1 MTQDNDLNK
10 FVQRMRYLQEN
21 STPKAQLSK
30 YTKVFEASQAKQEGL
45 RMLMEQSQ
53 KEKEIYDKTM
63 AGSFGFDQGS
73 FMGETINTGAA
84 ALDSGFRLI
93 GNALTALDN
102 RDSAVDALSFS
113 DADKQIF
120 AKIQEGTATPEE
132 INQVTSYPSFMIA
145 PESEMSKDPLERRNT
160 AWDRYKNYQNTRKK
174 VQAVNEFFDTSH
186 IVDQSNIQDAA
197 ETARKGFREAM
208 DNLDKGNYVQGALG
222 FPKAVLDTAVDNPL
236 GALQVAANSAADV
249 VAGVATG
256 GASVPLTSGSY
267 ALGELG
273 KGLDQRTKDNDG
285 MLPGAVDTIKMT
297 GVAGAMAAAEALG
310 DASIVKGITKSL
322 SKEAGK
328 IATKK
333 ALTEAAEKTFLNTM
347 KNLGSKTIGIA
358 GKVPGVT
365 FTKNVGTV
373 ALKGGAAEF
382 PTEYAQTAGERYLQG
397 EEFSPE
403 ENFVGGTLGALG
415 GGVFRGAPEA
425 VASALDV
432 VAPRNGTN
440 ETTTSPAQSEAIK
453 KAKAERN
460 ADFFLD
466 PKTEFYDPVE
476 GASVYLDTVQD
487 ETASP
492 ESKEEAKT
500 QAATLLDTLESS
512 LASTEEIISNPPAK
526 RIETLTADN
535 EAKNTELN
543 QLMDIIAN
551 TSDPAEL
558 SQLQQQQADL
568 ETAISRNTRR
578 IELFSQMGDEILSK
592 AQKTVKGLRTNRDK
606 VKTILDRIDAE
617 TAPQTI
623 SDEDIKSSVATLAS
637 SADTPQVSPSTLLT
651 RLMAVPDSITPED
664 LEAIVNNTT
673 NSLTE
678 QERAIAKQFAE
689 SRRAYLA
696 TKDILDVN
704 KDIRTGNIGDGF
716 YGVEDH
722 RTNIVNAVQNSRPKS
737 VDYHFNQLSKLADT
751 HQQKLNTFLEAREQY
766 RANPS
771 ANPRGVTVYKE
782 PNGEWTIGKPPAP
795 SKSTVLEIS
804 NNSNRLINTISAEN
818 DYIKST
824 LRDMDN
830 LISLSSGTVDS
841 NINTPITPN
850 TTDTTNTP
858 ITPTNDSTTNSE
870 SNINT
875 PTNTPTSNSN
885 NINSPS
891 FVSDVGTNSSTAEP
905 TPVKTE
911 AKPEKKV
918 EQKESAKPVEAKAES
933 KPVEAFKPKTEVST
947 PPTPEKP
954 SVEPENEVLGDSE
967 TTTKVEKPVDP
978 EVTDEAPEGD
988 KPAKTTLFSA
998 AKGKLKGLLVQAT
1011 GNEQTGS
1018 TRPLASVPQFL
1029 NTVSKAF
1036 SKPDRMNRVKEVV
1049 EPYLDAS
1056 TLENL
1061 ESNQDL
1067 VESFLKFYKD
1077 HRQDLMDV
1085 LPRNF
1090 TATNAA
1096 KLNETIFAES
1106 PLMGLFVY
1114 RGKDAEGNTV
1124 PVQFGPPT
1132 AEAQLEDNVV
1142 AAAMYSAYTWLAEGY
1157 SDLIA
1162 LNDKDKINGIL
1173 GQPEY
1178 NYVSPGLFDLLTGAG
1193 TLRSH
1198 IQRELG
1204 SRAVKAL
1211 GLRETKNTPKDMI
1224 PKMTEEL
1231 GGYVLK
1237 MLMNQGFLYEHRIP
1251 TDDIRAEGVLLAEGP
1266 KDIPM
1271 VNGYAEFDSDSP
1283 VGKELASIRKSY
1295 KETKGFL
1302 HNLFGVTSDP
1312 VAPTTSPQEFKQA
1325 KAKDSTANVPE
1336 FLKEH
1341 LNNVSQEKWYVA
1353 SSHQNLMLNLGT
1365 EFYLKLNGWVEPT
1378 IVDGEETFPDIPA
1391 NLRASQAAKNAA
1403 AVRELE
1409 DLQRFIEEEDVYRD
1423 DGYAAPFFMLPTVW
1437 KNFRV
1442 GLSNNQI
1449 NPVSSKF
1456 IRQTIYNEGWESVV
1470 DVNNPDQVETFLY
1483 GIASAFGLSTDKA
1496 KKADTLSDLNEL
1508 MNTDLYKQALRAVQ
1522 DGLYEEGL
1530 MDGDAD
1536 ALAQFINQQKEGLHV
1551 LSGLVALVEFERAKT
1566 DEDSDGKFTAIN
1578 FVEVDGVS
1586 NGPILYHLLHGIFTG
1601 NLSSLKEF
1609 LHEGGIFEKG
1619 SPYENYNDYRS
1630 KPGNKDHYERF
1641 VETFI
1646 VNTKQY
1652 FSGALSG
1659 DLTEGREKE
1668 VRDFMTI
1675 LGILDPKVSAED
1687 GTFNVENLTLNRNF
1701 GKGPVSPLVFGSS
1714 VGNVVRTMADKFF
1727 EDLLNKLQNIDS
1739 QNKDALHN
1747 WKYSVVS
1754 LLNMRGNYA
1763 DNFMNKSKQELLD
1776 YEFSN
1781 KEIKAI
1787 NQAYTRSIG
1796 GVLRSTIAS
1805 HYAPL
1810 LENRDIQ
1817 NKASNLAFMIY
1828 DETYRAMKK
1837 EKLDSKKLPKTF
1849 PKKGE
1854 KAEVVQDI
1862 TVAEDNAIIKELAK
1876 EFPVLHSAYSI
1887 EQGSKAV
1894 GIPMASEGVVKV
1906 REPNY
1911 KSLTRLRSNNSKGY
1925 QDWASYAYA
1934 MQRNAPGPL
1943 ISSVSTHSFDSWI
1956 AHKAEAMLLAKGIK
1970 TLNIHDA
1977 KAVSPEHAIEVAK
1990 AFNQATLEGLIM
2002 YSPAIEANSTLQSSI
2017 HNLAK
2022 RLLNPSEVTNNL
2034 LEGILRKGYEYRKD
2048 GGNGETFIPAWGAIV
2063 KSAVDTKQ
2071 AAYRNTYNKLMTLLE
2086 TGVIDQYAYEGGSYK
2101 LTPEDYKAI
2110 ENKLKELQK
2119 SFGFGPKKGTK
2130 KNDKSWIFKDNSVDV
2145 SLSEVEN
2152 LALEK
2157 ITESLQKR
2165 DTELDNLSLKIYR
2178 ELKKKGNKSDFR
2190 TPTDDMP
2197 STVVERESPSEPV
2210 KPSKAVRNI
2219 IPQDGPLQNFL
2230 KSGNTPK
2237 SIREVLRF
2245 LWRQDKN
2252 NTSGYRPLIQ
2262 AIGAFKSLD
2271 KVSVELVSEN
2281 TDPTTILNGMPEKK
2295 AFGWMASDGTT
2306 TKIYLTDSSLAHGG
2320 INAEVIIHEALHA
2333 AVNSYIDS
2341 NPESNEVLALEEL
2354 RQEVESFLNQAGN
2367 ETLLHTFAGAVSDV
2381 HELVSWG
2388 MTNRDFQ
2395 NKVLKQVQHTVPET
2409 GKSVIQQLKTMVVN
2423 GLNTLYSQIAN
2434 IIGLP
2439 KGKESGVNNLLGNY
2453 VEVLINNALNQSEK
2467 LINSPT
2473 TRLMESTNTLTS
2485 EAILE
2490 AINTNQGS
2498 PEFNEHLKS
2507 VLNNI
2512 SAKVFGPVGI
2522 FRDMAQT
2529 NMAITPEELYT
2540 KSVEEGVLPFTSSAI
2555 QSGMKLRPEEAL
2567 VVEEVEAT
2575 LRTVFQGNEANVSH
2589 AKRELEKL
2597 YHEARNSITP
2607 KDLYLGDW
2615 SKATPDEK
2623 AEAQNE
2629 WDFIFKL
2636 SPDVEGKMDYL
2647 SRFASLGLGSE
2658 KLNSLLKTPSKV
2670 APKETPK
2677 TIGERLKAVFNTVLD
2692 WLNNKAM
2699 GTFQGMPMDAK
2710 LNTLVERLV
2719 RIEQTRAARLKPSL
2733 LTEVSDKLD
2742 DFSSSVSDK
2751 VSASLSKAL
2760 DSQSAKQMNF
2770 PPAQRARE
2778 ALKAMVDGKLTEY
2791 VNARKE
2797 MRFKYLKSTQE
2808 FAASVVDYMQG
2819 PKEAFKTALEFAKG
2833 LQGTRQDILVTT
2845 RKAVRNAFENGGK
2858 DLTED
2863 QSVALSNTLLRTG
2876 AHALMTIGNKSVSD
2890 ILDLVDDAAKRNAE
2904 IAKLESSLSFVSA
2917 KDKNFYLTSAK
2928 DLAYHRQFGG
2938 LGHNAHLL
2946 MNARNIAGFVGLDQS
2961 QQVSAEQVN
2970 QATPILEQ
2978 LIALYGL
2985 EYATG
2990 LDRQNTV
2997 EVMAKELGR
3006 ADKGNGIEFILKLHA
3021 AHQQEAKETL
3031 FKDQEVLMT
3040 HGYTMDNYDQ
3050 NIDFRLAT
3058 LEEGKELELMGYTR
3072 SQEPVPQDNQ
3082 VINTKEPLYAYSMD
3096 IGRPSVYTSGITSMT
3111 GMHAKGTDMYSQSLT
3126 SPSAAIKAR
3135 DLRAIKQAKQASID
3149 RMFNQNGVT
3158 YDPRKSKAQFAIP
3171 VLNPQGG
3178 IASYRYEAA
3187 RKTRDDILH
3196 RENRVEEL
3204 LALEASH
3211 SFDKENTLEHNRNV
3225 VKLLHQEY
3233 LDGFTKEPN
3242 AYVKVSPRSTD
3253 PKMRELYHMLPEDM
3267 KMELRKVWKSDDFLI
3282 RRDLMLVTF
3291 GNRMPSLVDAF
3302 NNPQNKSF
3310 INKMLVM
3317 FVEGTMEEFGKR
3329 KYKMT
3334 PEEAKIY
3341 AKKAPVVLRKIENGS
3356 MDIVKEIKD
3365 LIVIK
3370 AVTTLVGN
3378 ITSNIMLLWMNG
3390 VSIPDIYRNHVTAFK
3405 GIKQYQIDTEDL
3417 MELMIHQKANTTPVG
3432 MSKGE
3437 LEDRIKVLNNRIE
3450 SNPVTPMMRAG
3461 MMTSIVED
3469 ISENID
3475 PNSYTAKAKGWVQ
3488 DKTDKVSPLLTETI
3502 NVLTLGKDTALYQF
3516 LSDFTKYSDFMAR
3529 YTLMQSKMN
3538 SKKDPKTFDDA
3549 KREAMDM
3556 FINYDIPLP
3565 PALQYTDAM
3574 GLTLFTK
3581 YFLSIQQ
3588 VIYNTL
3594 RSNTA
3599 KTLRVL
3605 TLNDYLF
3612 EFATIMDSA
3621 FYNRFLTNP
3630 INSGPFKLLE
3640 VLDELPTISVPY
3652 QLIR

>member
-30 YTKVFEASQAKQEGL
+30 YSKVFEASQAKQEGL

-63 AGSFGFDQGS
+63 AGTLGFDQGS

-93 GNALTALDN
+93 GNALTAMDN
-102 RDSAVDALSFS
+102 RDSAVAALSFS

-132 INQVTSYPSFMIA
+132 INQVTSYPSFMFA
-145 PESEMSKDPLERRNT
+145 PESEMAKDPLDRKNT
-160 AWDRYKNYQNTRKK
+160 AWDRYKRYQNTRKN

-222 FPKAVLDTAVDNPL
+222 FPKAVLDAAVDNPL

-273 KGLDQRTKDNDG
+273 KGLDKRTKDNDG
-285 MLPGAVDTIKMT
+285 VLPGAVDTLKMT

-310 DASIVKGITKSL
+310 DASIVKGISKSL
-322 SKEAGK
+322 TKEAGK
-328 IATKK
+328 AVTKK

-347 KNLGSKTIGIA
+347 KNVGSRTMDIA

-365 FTKNVGTV
+365 FTQNVGKA
-373 ALKGGAAEF
+373 ALAGAAAEF

-425 VASALDV
+425 AANALDAV
-432 VAPRNGTN
+432 TPKDKSNK
-440 ETTTSPAQSEAIK
+440 TTVSSPQVEAVK

-466 PKTEFYDPVE
+466 PKSEFYDPVE
-476 GASVYLDTVQD
+476 GASVYLETVQD
-487 ETASP
+487 ETTSP
-492 ESKEEAKT
+492 ESKEQVKAK
-500 QAATLLDTLESS
+500 AATLLDTLEAS
-512 LASTEEIISNPPAK
+512 LASTEEIINNPPAK

-535 EAKNTELN
+535 EAKNAELT

-551 TSDPAEL
+551 TSDPVEL
-558 SQLQQQQADL
+558 SQLEQQQADL

-578 IELFSQMGDEILSK
+578 IELFAQMGDTLLSEAK
-592 AQKTVKGLRTNRDK
+592 KTVEGKRSTRDR

-617 TAPQTI
+617 TTPQTI
-623 SDEDIKSSVATLAS
+623 SDEAIKSSISTLAS
-637 SADTPQVSPSTLLT
+637 TADTPQVSPSTLLT
-651 RLMAVPDSITPED
+651 RLMAVPDSITPEELD
-664 LEAIVNNTT
+664 SIANNTA

-678 QERAIAKQFAE
+678 QERTIAKQFAE
-689 SRRAYLA
+689 SRRTYLA
-696 TKDILDVN
+696 TKDMLEVN
-704 KDIRTGNIGDGF
+704 NDIRSGNLGDGF
-716 YGVEDH
+716 YGVEEH
-722 RTNIVNAVQNSRPKS
+722 RTNIVNAMQNNRPKS
-737 VDYHFNQLSKLADT
+737 VDFHFNQLSKLSAS
-751 HQQKLNTFLEAREQY
+751 HQQKLDTLLKAREQY

-782 PNGEWTIGKPPAP
+782 PNGNWIIGKPPAP

-804 NNSNRLINTISAEN
+804 NNSNRLINAITTEN

-841 NINTPITPN
+841 SIDTSNTS
-850 TTDTTNTP
+850 TTNT
-858 ITPTNDSTTNSE
+858 
-870 SNINT
+870 
-875 PTNTPTSNSN
+875 SN

-891 FVSDVGTNSSTAEP
+891 FVSDVGTDSSTAKP

-911 AKPEKKV
+911 AKSEKKV
-918 EQKESAKPVEAKAES
+918 KQDAPVKPEKSKTES
-933 KPVEAFKPKTEVST
+933 KPVEAIKPETEVST
-947 PPTPEKP
+947 LPTPEKP
-954 SVEPENEVLGDSE
+954 SVEPEKGVPEDSE
-967 TTTKVEKPVDP
+967 TLTKVDKPVDP
-978 EVTDEAPEGD
+978 EVSNEAPEGNVEV
-988 KPAKTTLFSA
+988 KSNLFGA
-998 AKGKLKGLLVQAT
+998 VKGKLKGLLVQAT
-1011 GNEQTGS
+1011 GNPETGS
-1018 TRPLASVPQFL
+1018 IRPLASVSQFL
-1029 NTVSKAF
+1029 NTLSKAF
-1036 SKPDRMNRVKEVV
+1036 SKPNSMENVKEVV
-1049 EPYLDAS
+1049 EPYLDAL

-1061 ESNQDL
+1061 EANEDL
-1067 VESFLKFYKD
+1067 LENFLKFYKG
-1077 HRQDLMDV
+1077 HRQDLLDV

-1090 TATNAA
+1090 TATNVTA
-1096 KLNETIFAES
+1096 LNETIFAES

-1114 RGKDAEGNTV
+1114 SGKDAEGNTV

-1142 AAAMYSAYTWLAEGY
+1142 AAAMYSAYTWLAESYG
-1157 SDLIA
+1157 DLIT
-1162 LNDKDKINGIL
+1162 LNDKDKINSIL
-1173 GQPEY
+1173 GQPDHG
-1178 NYVSPGLFDLLTGAG
+1178 YVTPGLFNLLTGAG

-1204 SRAVKAL
+1204 TRAVKAL

-1237 MLMNQGFLYEHRIP
+1237 MLMDQGFLYEHRVSA
-1251 TDDIRAEGVLLAEGP
+1251 DDIRAEGIPLAAGP

-1271 VNGYAEFDSDSP
+1271 VNGYAKFDTDSTA
-1283 VGKELASIRKSY
+1283 GKELASIRKNY
-1295 KETKGFL
+1295 KGTKGFL
-1302 HNLFGVTSDP
+1302 HNLFGVTSEP
-1312 VAPTTSPQEFKQA
+1312 VTPTSAPREFTQA
-1325 KAKDSTANVPE
+1325 KAKDSTADVPK

-1341 LNNVSQEKWYVA
+1341 LNNVGQTKWFIA
-1353 SSHQNLMLNLGT
+1353 SSHQNLMLNLGSK
-1365 EFYLKLNGWVEPT
+1365 FYLKQNGWVEPT
-1378 IVDGEETFPDIPA
+1378 IVDGEETFPNIPA
-1391 NLRASQAAKNAA
+1391 NLRANQEAKNAA
-1403 AVRELE
+1403 AIRDWES
-1409 DLQRFIEEEDVYRD
+1409 LQSYIEEEDVYRD
-1423 DGYAAPFFMLPTVW
+1423 DGYVDPFYMLSTVW

-1449 NPVSSKF
+1449 NPVSSKY
-1456 IRQTIYNEGWESVV
+1456 IRQLIYNEGWVSEV

-1483 GIASAFGLSTDKA
+1483 GIASAFGFSTDKA
-1496 KKADTLSDLNEL
+1496 KKADTLNELNKL
-1508 MNTDLYKQALRAVQ
+1508 MNTDLYKQALKAVKE
-1522 DGLYEEGL
+1522 GLYEEGVL
-1530 MDGDAD
+1530 NEDVQ
-1536 ALAQFINQQKEGLHV
+1536 ALDKFIEQQKEGLHV
-1551 LSGLVALVEFERAKT
+1551 LTGLVALAEFERAKT
-1566 DEDSDGKFTAIN
+1566 DESSDGIFRAIN

-1586 NGPILYHLLHGIFTG
+1586 NGPILYHLLHGIHTE
-1601 NLSSLKEF
+1601 NTDSLKEF
-1609 LHEGGIFEKG
+1609 LYEGGIFEKG
-1619 SPYENYNDYRS
+1619 SPNENYNDYRS
-1630 KPGNKDHYERF
+1630 KPGNKDHYEKF

-1646 VNTKQY
+1646 DNTKAY
-1652 FSGALSG
+1652 FEEALNK
-1659 DLTEGREKE
+1659 DLTKRQQED
-1668 VRDFMTI
+1668 VSNFMTI

-1687 GTFNVENLTLNRNF
+1687 GTFNIENLTLNRNF
-1701 GKGPVSPLVFGSS
+1701 GKGPISPLVFGSS
-1714 VGNVVRTMADKFF
+1714 IGNVVKTMADKFF
-1727 EDLLNKLQNIDS
+1727 EDLLNKLQNIDPLN
-1739 QNKDALHN
+1739 QDALHN
-1747 WKYSVVS
+1747 WKYSVAK
-1754 LLNMRGNYA
+1754 LLNMNGRSAGI
-1763 DNFMNKSKQELLD
+1763 FMNKSKQELLD
-1776 YEFSN
+1776 YEFSQ

-1787 NQAYTRSIG
+1787 NQAYTTSIG
-1796 GVLRSTIAS
+1796 KVLSSTIAT
-1805 HYAPL
+1805 HYASL

-1817 NKASNLAFMIY
+1817 NKASNLSFLVY

-1876 EFPVLHSAYSI
+1876 EFPILHSPYSV
-1887 EQGSKAV
+1887 EQGTKAV

-1956 AHKAEAMLLAKGIK
+1956 AHRAEAMLLAKGIK

-1990 AFNQATLEGLIM
+1990 AFNQTTLEGLIM

-2022 RLLNPSEVTNNL
+2022 RLLNPNEVTNNL
-2034 LEGILRKGYEYRKD
+2034 LEGILRKGYEYRKEPD
-2048 GGNGETFIPAWGAIV
+2048 GKETFIPAWGAIV
-2063 KSAVDTKQ
+2063 KSVVETKQ

-2101 LTPEDYKAI
+2101 LTPEDYTAI

-2130 KNDKSWIFKDNSVDV
+2130 RNDKSWIFRDNSVNV

-2165 DTELDNLSLKIYR
+2165 DAELGNLSDEIY
-2178 ELKKKGNKSDFR
+2178 LGFKVKNNKDDSV
-2190 TPTDDMP
+2190 TSTEDMP
-2197 STVVERESPSEPV
+2197 KVVAETETSPEPI
-2210 KPSKAVRNI
+2210 KPSKSVRNI
-2219 IPQDGPLQNFL
+2219 IPQSEPLLNFL
-2230 KSGNTPK
+2230 KSGNTSK
-2237 SIREVLRF
+2237 NVREVLRF
-2245 LWRQDKN
+2245 LWKQDRK

-2281 TDPTTILNGMPEKK
+2281 TDPNTILNGMPEKK
-2295 AFGWMASDGTT
+2295 AFGWMASDGST
-2306 TKIYLTDSSLAHGG
+2306 TKIYLIDSSFAHGG
-2320 INAEVIIHEALHA
+2320 VNAEVIIHEALHA
-2333 AVNSYIDS
+2333 ALNSYIDS
-2341 NPESNEVLALEEL
+2341 NPDSDEVIALEDL
-2354 RQEVESFLNQAGN
+2354 RQEVETFLNQTGN
-2367 ETLLHTFAGAVSDV
+2367 ESLLHTFAGAVSDV

-2395 NKVLKQVQHTVPET
+2395 NKVLKQVQHIVPES
-2409 GKSVIQQLKTMVVN
+2409 GKNAIKQLKAMVVN
-2423 GLNTLYSQIAN
+2423 GLNSLYTQITN

-2453 VEVLINNALNQSEK
+2453 VEVLINNALNQGEK
-2467 LINSPT
+2467 LNGSPT
-2473 TRLMESTNTLTS
+2473 TRLMESTSTMTS

-2498 PEFNEHLKS
+2498 PEFTEHLKG

-2522 FRDMAQT
+2522 FKDMAQT
-2529 NMAITPEELYT
+2529 NIALTPEELYT

-2597 YHEARNSITP
+2597 YHEARNTITP

-2615 SKATPDEK
+2615 SMATPDEK

-2636 SPDVEGKMDYL
+2636 APDAEGKMDYL

-2658 KLNSLLKTPSKV
+2658 KLNSLLKVPSKES
-2670 APKETPK
+2670 PKEEPK
-2677 TIGERLKAVFNTVLD
+2677 TIGEKLKAIFNSVLD

-2710 LNTLVERLV
+2710 LSTLVERLV
-2719 RIEQTRAARLKPSL
+2719 RIEQSRAAKMKPSL
-2733 LTEVSDKLD
+2733 LTDVADKVD
-2742 DFSSSVSDK
+2742 DFSASVTSK

-2770 PPAQRARE
+2770 PPVQKARE
-2778 ALKAMVDGKLTEY
+2778 ALKAMVDGELTEY

-2808 FAASVVDYMQG
+2808 FAASVIDYMQG

-2833 LQGTRQDILVTT
+2833 LQGTRQDILIST
-2845 RKAVRNAFENGGK
+2845 RKAVRNAFDNEGK
-2858 DLTED
+2858 DLTEA
-2863 QSVALSNTLLRTG
+2863 QSVSLSNTLLRTG
-2876 AHALMTIGNKSVSD
+2876 AHALMTVGNKSVAD
-2890 ILDLVDDAAKRNAE
+2890 ILGFVDDSAKRNAE
-2904 IAKLESSLSFVSA
+2904 ITKLESSLSFVSA
-2917 KDKNFYLTSAK
+2917 KDKNFYLNSAK

-2938 LGHNAHLL
+2938 LAHNAHQLL
-2946 MNARNIAGFVGLDQS
+2946 NARNIAGFIGLDQS
-2961 QQVSAEQVN
+2961 QQVSVEQVD

-2990 LDRQNTV
+2990 FDRQNTV

-3021 AHQQEAKETL
+3021 AHQQEAKETI

-3050 NIDFRLAT
+3050 NIDFRLAS
-3058 LEEGKELELMGYTR
+3058 LEEGRELELMGYTR

-3082 VINTKEPLYAYSMD
+3082 IITTKEPLYAYSMD

-3111 GMHAKGTDMYSQSLT
+3111 GMHAKGTDMYSQSLAKN
-3126 SPSAAIKAR
+3126 PSAAVRAR

-3158 YDPRKSKAQFAIP
+3158 YDPRKSKAQYAIP

-3178 IASYRYEAA
+3178 IANYRYEAT
-3187 RKTRDDILH
+3187 RKTRDEILH

-3204 LALEASH
+3204 LAMEASH

-3233 LDGFTKEPN
+3233 LDGFTKDPK
-3242 AYVKVSPRSTD
+3242 AYVKISERSTD
-3253 PKMRELYHMLPEDM
+3253 PKIRKLYQMLPTDM
-3267 KMELRKVWKSDDFLI
+3267 KMEMRRVWKSDDFLI

-3291 GNRMPSLVDAF
+3291 GNHMPSLVDAF
-3302 NNPQNKSF
+3302 NDPQNRSY

-3341 AKKAPVVLRKIENGS
+3341 AKKAPIVLRKIENGS

-3370 AVTTLVGN
+3370 AISTLVGN
-3378 ITSNIMLLWMNG
+3378 IKSNIMLLWMNG
-3390 VSIPDIYRNHVTAFK
+3390 VSIPDIFRNHLTAFK

-3417 MELMIHQKANTTPVG
+3417 MELMIHQKANTIPVG

-3437 LEDRIKVLNNRIE
+3437 MEDRIKVLNNRIE

-3488 DKTDKVSPLLTETI
+3488 SKTDKVSPLLTEAI
-3502 NVLTLGKDTALYQF
+3502 NVMTLGKDTAAYQF
-3516 LSDFTKYSDFMAR
+3516 LNDFTRYSDFMAR
-3529 YTLMQSKMN
+3529 FTLMQSRMN
-3538 SKKDPKTFDDA
+3538 SRKDPKTFEDA
-3549 KREAMDM
+3549 RREAMDM
-3556 FINYDIPLP
+3556 FINYDNPLP

-3594 RSNTA
+3594 RNNTA

-3630 INSGPFKLLE
+3630 INSGPFKILE